1 MLFRTQQS
9 LNCPFYG
16 VSEIENRVILF
27 DCNYLQNSLKVQIW
41 RYFRK
46 SIDVSWKLANRAV
59 FLHKIYL
66 YYRSIYEYGNKNTA
80 NLEAN
85 PNSKIFFS
93 EWLTSQGL
101 DAKEQH
107 AYMKRRW
114 LTHLSKGV
122 YALQGTNPIL
132 LHAVSAYNKQLS
144 KN

>member
-1 MLFRTQQS
+1 MFLGNQQTELYFCTKFTSIIALFTNMATKIQQ
-9 LNCPFYG
+9 
-16 VSEIENRVILF
+16 I
-27 DCNYLQNSLKVQIW
+27 
-41 RYFRK
+41 
-46 SIDVSWKLANRAV
+46 
-59 FLHKIYL
+59 
-66 YYRSIYEYGNKNTA
+66 
-80 NLEAN
+80 LEAN

-144 KN
+144 KNQTIVDKIIFLFVTKQHLYNETSITFKYFEYLCRLMKS